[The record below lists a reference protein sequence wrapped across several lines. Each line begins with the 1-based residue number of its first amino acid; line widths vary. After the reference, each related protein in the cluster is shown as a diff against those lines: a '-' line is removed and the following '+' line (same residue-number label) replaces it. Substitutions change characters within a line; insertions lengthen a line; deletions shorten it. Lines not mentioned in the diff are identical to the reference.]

1 MPFVKATLH
10 SRTLRLLAAS
20 PVIFAMFNATAA
32 DQQSVATV
40 PLEASDVKKTD
51 AKQSP
56 PSAKPAAAKA
66 PEQKIQQIEV
76 KGNVQ
81 SYDDRRNDTATKIV
95 VTQEEILKNGDTS
108 IGEVL
113 KRLPGITLGGV
124 QGRGGNVRM
133 RGLGA
138 GYTQIL
144 LNGEPSP
151 PGFSMDSLSPDMIE
165 RIEIMRAAT
174 AEFSTQAVA
183 GAINI
188 ILKKAIQT
196 AQREVKVGT
205 QLDNGKVGGSAN
217 LTLSD
222 RKGPISYSLN
232 AGLIGSRYERL
243 PVLTTESA
251 YNPGGKQTLLTN
263 TATNS
268 NGLFQSFNLAPRIN
282 LSLGNGETITSQS
295 FVNVNRFNGNNH
307 SRTKTTLGTPPTYSG
322 VDQTVES
329 GFNMVRSDLNW
340 TRKIG
345 TGGKLDMKL
354 GANYNDRNTDADNL
368 QLNAQDQL
376 LVRRIINS
384 AASDKG
390 VTGSGKF
397 STPFAQDHA
406 LTLGWDGG
414 ISNRSEDKIQ
424 RDTSPVGIKPVN
436 SDENFQASVKRL
448 AMFAQDEWSV
458 TPRWSVYYGLRWEG
472 LDTTSQG
479 NSYADVHNKSS
490 VWSPVFQTLWKLPD
504 TKNDQLRFGLTRTY
518 KAPATNTLI
527 PRRFSSL
534 NNTPTTPDSQG
545 NPNLRPELA
554 WGLDL
559 SFEHYLTD
567 GGLLSAS
574 TFVRRIEDITRN
586 SLSQIDGLWVSMPV
600 NDGVATTKG
609 IELEAKLPIRSLYK
623 AAPAIELRAN
633 IARNWSTIS
642 TVPGPNNR
650 IDQQTPFSANF
661 GLDYK
666 LDNLPLTVGGN
677 YSFQTGGP
685 VQISAN
691 QSAYSVPKR
700 VLDLYALW
708 KFTKEIQLRVALA
721 NGLHQDN
728 ISESTYTDSSGKRQS
743 STLTPTT
750 AVVRG
755 ILEVRF

>member
-1 MPFVKATLH
+1 MPFVKAKL
-10 SRTLRLLAAS
+10 SPRTLRLLAAS
-20 PVIFAMFNATAA
+20 PVILAMFSAYAA
-32 DQQSVATV
+32 DQQSATV
-40 PLEASDVKKTD
+40 PPETGDIKKTD
-51 AKQSP
+51 AKETKP
-56 PSAKPAAAKA
+56 AAKPAALKA
-66 PEQKIQQIEV
+66 PEQKMQQIEV
-76 KGNVQ
+76 KGNIQ

-124 QGRGGNVRM
+124 QGRGGDVRM

-196 AQREVKVGT
+196 AQREFKAGA
-205 QLDNGKVGGSAN
+205 QLDNGKVGASAN
-217 LTLSD
+217 LTMSD

-243 PVLTTESA
+243 PVVTTESA
-251 YNPGGKQTLLTN
+251 YDPSGKQTQLNRT
-263 TATNS
+263 TTNS
-268 NGLFQSFNLAPRIN
+268 HGLFESFNLAPRIN

-295 FVNVNRFNGNNH
+295 FVNFNRFDGNNT
-307 SRTKTTLGTPPTYSG
+307 SRTKTALGMPPTYSG
-322 VDQTVES
+322 VDQTVHS

-368 QLNAQDQL
+368 QLDAKDQL
-376 LVRRIINS
+376 LVHRIINS

-406 LTLGWDGG
+406 LAIGWDGG

-424 RDTSPVGIKPVN
+424 RETSPVGMKTVN
-436 SDENFQASVKRL
+436 SDEAFQASVKRL

-479 NSYADVHNKSS
+479 NSYADVQNKSS

-504 TKNDQLRFGLTRTY
+504 TKNDQVRFGLTRTY

-534 NNTPTTPDSQG
+534 NNTPTTPDTQG

-574 TFVRRIEDITRN
+574 TFVRRIEDITRR

-623 AAPAIELRAN
+623 TAPAIELRAN
-633 IARNWSTIS
+633 VARNWSTIS

-650 IDQQTPFSANF
+650 LDQQTPFSGNF

-666 LDNLPLTVGGN
+666 MDKMPLTIGGN

-685 VQISAN
+685 VQIAAN
-691 QSAYSVPKR
+691 QSVYTVPKR
-700 VLDLYALW
+700 VLDMYALW
-708 KFTKEIQLRVALA
+708 KFTREIQLRVSLA
-721 NGLHQDN
+721 NGLHQNN
-728 ISESTYTDSSGKRQS
+728 ISESTYTDTNGKLQS

>member
-1 MPFVKATLH
+1 MSFVKTHQQRRL
-10 SRTLRLLAAS
+10 LRLLAAS
-20 PVIFAMFNATAA
+20 PVLLAVLNATAA
-32 DQQSVATV
+32 DEQ
-40 PLEASDVKKTD
+40 ASTPAPAEKAEVRD
-51 AKQSP
+51 S
-56 PSAKPAAAKA
+56 KPATKPVPAKV
-66 PEQKIQQIEV
+66 PEQKMQQIEV
-76 KGNVQ
+76 KGNIQ
-81 SYDDRRNDTATKIV
+81 TYDDRRNDTATKIV

-124 QGRGGNVRM
+124 QGRGGDVRM

-138 GYTQIL
+138 GYTMIM

-151 PGFSMDSLSPDMIE
+151 PGFSLDSLSPDMIE

-196 AQREVKVGT
+196 AQREIKAGGQFENHKLGT
-205 QLDNGKVGGSAN
+205 GLN
-217 LTLSD
+217 LTMSD

-232 AGLIGSRYERL
+232 AGLIASHYERL
-243 PVLTTESA
+243 PVTTTESA
-251 YNPGGKQTLLTN
+251 FDTSGKQTLQNTTN
-263 TATNS
+263 TNS
-268 NGLFQSFNLAPRIN
+268 HGLFESFNLAPRVN

-295 FVNVNRFNGNNH
+295 FVNFNRFDGNNN
-307 SRTKTTLGTPPTYSG
+307 SRTVTTLGTPPPYSG
-322 VDQTVES
+322 VDQTVHS

-340 TRKIG
+340 VRKIG
-345 TGGKLDMKL
+345 TGGKLDMKF

-368 QLNAQDQL
+368 QLDTQDQL
-376 LVRRIINS
+376 LVHRIINS
-384 AASDKG
+384 SASDKG

-397 STPFAQDHA
+397 STPYAEDHA
-406 LTLGWDGG
+406 LAMGWDGG

-424 RDTSPVGIKPVN
+424 RETSPVGMKTVN
-436 SDENFQASVKRL
+436 SDESYKASVKRL
-448 AMFAQDEWSV
+448 AMFAQDEWSI

-479 NSYADVHNKSS
+479 NTYADVANKSS
-490 VWSPVFQTLWKLPD
+490 VWSPILQTLWKLPD
-504 TKNDQLRFGLTRTY
+504 TKNDQVRFGLTRTY
-518 KAPATNTLI
+518 KAPMTNTLI

-534 NNTPTTPDSQG
+534 NNTPTSPDTQG

-559 SFEHYLTD
+559 SFEHYLAD

-574 TFVRRIEDITRN
+574 TFVRRIEDITRK
-586 SLSQIDGLWVSMPV
+586 SLTQIDGLWVSMPI

-609 IELEAKLPIRSLYK
+609 FELEAKLPIRSLYK
-623 AAPAIELRAN
+623 TAPAIEIRAN
-633 IARNWSTIS
+633 VARNWSSIS

-650 IDQQTPFSANF
+650 IDQQTPFSGNF

-666 LDNLPLTVGGN
+666 LDKMPLTLGGN

-685 VQISAN
+685 VQIAVN
-691 QSAYSVPKR
+691 QSVFTVPKR
-700 VLDLYALW
+700 VLDMYALW
-708 KFTKEIQLRVALA
+708 KFTPKIQLRMSLA
-721 NGLHQDN
+721 NGLHQNN
-728 ISESTYTDSSGKRQS
+728 ISESTYTDANGKLQS

-755 ILEVRF
+755 MLEVRF